1 MRQLS
6 ELTVRGSTGQPK
18 AHPLLEEVRRHRV
31 LLERLTSA
39 LCLPDES
46 EEVGL
51 RPGQKHGRRA
61 INARWKNHVPNGK
74 LADGLRG
81 GALMATHRRPPLTV
95 MPPPD
100 SFFDPDKWPAGEWWQ
115 SCELWGRARME
126 FVKAHRFA
134 SWDLRWMCCVSS
146 AVCMRRVGVLSG
158 RPA

>member
-1 MRQLS
+1 MADMYVLTASELAMLEQAARTVDEVDRLERAVRQLS
-6 ELTVRGSTGQPK
+6 DLTVRGSTGQPK

-74 LADGLRG
+74 LAELKVRC
-81 GALMATHRRPPLTV
+81 P
-95 MPPPD
+95 
-100 SFFDPDKWPAGEWWQ
+100 WP
-115 SCELWGRARME
+115 
-126 FVKAHRFA
+126 
-134 SWDLRWMCCVSS
+134 
-146 AVCMRRVGVLSG
+146 
-158 RPA
+158 